1 MAEQNR
7 SKRPPVVVI
16 MGHVDHGKTT
26 LLDYIRKANVAAR
39 EAGGI
44 TQAISAYQAAHGDAT
59 LTFIDTPGHEAF
71 TNMRSRGARV
81 ADLAVLVVAATE
93 GVKPQTAEAAKIL
106 EESKTP
112 YVVAF
117 TKMDA
122 PGANVEKCKAD
133 LAGIGVL
140 VEGYGGSISYQPVSG
155 VTGDGVPDLL
165 DLLVLAAEVEDLTY
179 DPSAPAA
186 GVVLEARSN
195 KRRGNEAVVIITEG
209 TLRFG
214 DPVATP
220 TASGK
225 VKVLEDFAG
234 KPAKSLPAAAPAL
247 VVGFEALPSVGEEF
261 AAGDLVSLTERAAAA
276 ELVNEYADVV
286 YDVFPVI
293 LKAGDAGSLEVLSQI
308 VSAMT
313 GPKDVPVKVIS
324 ATVGEIGDTE
334 VKLAASTNA
343 PVIGFKTKVD
353 KVAASYAEVHRVRV
367 VTSEIV
373 YELVQSLEQM
383 LAEDG
388 SPEVL
393 ARLSVLA
400 LFNQKRL
407 DEQLVGG
414 RLEEGTM
421 KPKMQFA
428 LFRGGESVGRGRIA
442 TIRHQKDTVPEASA
456 VMEIGLVVNC
466 PVAIEE
472 GDEIRIERAA

>member
-1 MAEQNR
+1 MADSKR
-7 SKRPPVVVI
+7 MKRPPVVVI

-44 TQAISAYQAAHGDAT
+44 TQAITAYQATHGDST

-71 TNMRSRGARV
+71 TNMRSRGAKV

-106 EESKTP
+106 EESGTP

-122 PGANVEKCKAD
+122 PGANVEKGKAD

-140 VEGYGGSISYQPVSG
+140 VEGYGGSVSYQPLSG
-155 VTGDGVPDLL
+155 VTGEGVSDLL
-165 DLLVLAAEVEDLTY
+165 DLLVLAAELEDFTY

-186 GVVLEARSN
+186 GVVLEARAN

-209 TLRFG
+209 TLKYG
-214 DPVATP
+214 DTLSTP

-225 VKVLEDFAG
+225 IKVLEDFTG
-234 KPAKSLPAAAPAL
+234 KAAKSLTAGAPAL
-247 VVGFEALPSVGEEF
+247 VVGLDAIPSVGEEF
-261 AAGDLVSLTERAAAA
+261 TAGVIEAGDGSTANDR
-276 ELVNEYADVV
+276 LVNEFAEVV
-286 YDVFPVI
+286 DDVFPLV
-293 LKAGDAGSLEVLSQI
+293 LKAADAGSLEVLNQI
-308 VSAMT
+308 VSAMV
-313 GPKDVPVKVIS
+313 GPKGVPVKVIS
-324 ATVGEIGDTE
+324 ATVGEIGDTD

-343 PVIGFKTKVD
+343 TVVGFKTKTD
-353 KVAASYAEVHRVRV
+353 KVAAAYADVHKVRMF
-367 VTSEIV
+367 SSDIV
-373 YELVQSLEQM
+373 YQLVQSLEEVF
-383 LAEDG
+383 ADDG
-388 SPEVL
+388 NPEVI

-414 RLEEGTM
+414 RLEEGSM
-421 KPKMQFA
+421 KPRMQFA
-428 LFRGGESVGRGRIA
+428 LFRAGEPVGRGRI
-442 TIRHQKDTVPEASA
+442 TTLRHQKDVIAEAEA

-466 PVAIEE
+466 PVAIEVD
-472 GDEIRIERAA
+472 DEIRIERA